1 LDKRDII
8 MKHYENPINK
18 EVKSDAGY
26 QKINSN
32 NISCVDNIDLYVKIE
47 DDIITDIF
55 FDGEACAITI
65 SSTSIMIEN
74 LIGKSIKEVRY
85 YIKQVESMVDDKVI
99 DEKILNEAVVF
110 EDISKQG
117 NRKTCVLLP
126 YIGMKKIIQKD

>member
-1 LDKRDII
+1 

-26 QKINSN
+26 QKVNSN

-65 SSTSIMIEN
+65 SSTSIMVEN
-74 LIGKSIKEVRY
+74 LIGKSIKEAGY
-85 YIKQVESMVDDKVI
+85 YIKQVESMVDEKVFDK
-99 DEKILNEAVVF
+99 KILNEAIVF

>member
-1 LDKRDII
+1 

>member
-26 QKINSN
+26 QKVNSN

-65 SSTSIMIEN
+65 SSTSIMVEN
-74 LIGKSIKEVRY
+74 LIGKSIKEAGY
-85 YIKQVESMVDDKVI
+85 YIKQVESMVDEKVFDK
-99 DEKILNEAVVF
+99 KILNEAIVF

>member
-26 QKINSN
+26 QKVNSN

-47 DDIITDIF
+47 EDIITDIF

-65 SSTSIMIEN
+65 SSTSIMIGN
-74 LIGKSIKEVRY
+74 LIGKSIKEARY
-85 YIKQVESMVDDKVI
+85 YIKQVESMVDEKVF

-126 YIGMKKIIQKD
+126 YIGMKKIIK